1 MRRALHGG
9 LRATLAWLWVAASAA
24 VTGAEPHASGTPIVP
39 PVAPPIARRL
49 LEVPLAT
56 ASLAMVDGRL
66 WVASRGGGL
75 RSFKQGVASTRFDVG
90 SGLPSAV
97 VHDLAVLPDGRL
109 LAGTDRGLVL
119 VDPRDPNQ
127 GGISRAITAPGTVP
141 MAVDLVLAAPRG
153 VSAIFQLSPVDASDE
168 NQPTASLW
176 HWDGQR
182 VTPWDAQLG
191 PGLVATAG
199 HVDRD
204 DGCIHL
210 AGVQAERGAH
220 AAWYARDCNGKL
232 TSWRLSVGAPRHITG
247 VAALAR
253 AADGRSMVMVVVT
266 QPSANPASRRHLVM
280 QMDEHGRLATHCSGL
295 GFEERVTGLV
305 RHGSELLVA
314 RSGVGVQ
321 ALGCGLPRPLSD
333 DPRLRLVTALTSD
346 AQAGLLAGTE
356 TAVLQVKEG
365 STPVALTPAPDAGLP
380 ADALPMQANA
390 GGTRVLLS
398 APSLG
403 LLELARGPDGWRTA
417 QQWRTGTELP
427 QGVTGP
433 AAYSG
438 DGEVIAVMLSQNL
451 LRLRPGRAAQALA
464 LKDGAVLSSPLDVA
478 TAPGGVWVASGATPF
493 SNTGAGLHFI
503 ATDGS
508 TRFVPLPDK
517 QVQPSG
523 RLLTWPD
530 GRVWVGTRI
539 GIVEAGPL
547 GTSRRVSGDRVEAL
561 YRDAAHGF
569 LGAVGAT
576 VQHWDGER
584 MQPVL
589 FAATPRPK
597 GHPIDLTID
606 DAGRWLIL
614 YSGGQ
619 LVLLD
624 DKREFVA
631 TLGVA
636 FGIPPSSR
644 RLLYLPK
651 TQELLIGTA
660 REGVF
665 MLPRP

>member
-1 MRRALHGG
+1 MRGHLHGG
-9 LRATLAWLWVAASAA
+9 LRATLAWLWVVASAT
-24 VTGAEPHASGTPIVP
+24 VTGAEPGVPGTPIAP
-39 PVAPPIARRL
+39 PVARRL
-49 LEVPLAT
+49 LDVPLAS

-75 RSFKQGVASTRFDVG
+75 QSFRQGVASTRFDLG

-97 VHDLAVLPDGRL
+97 VHDLAALPDGRL

-119 VDPRDPNQ
+119 VDPRDPRK
-127 GGISRAITAPGTVP
+127 GGSSRPITASMGVP
-141 MAVDLVLAAPRG
+141 MAADLVLAAPRG
-153 VSAIFQLSPVDASDE
+153 VSAIFQLTPVDTSDD
-168 NQPTASLW
+168 NRPTASLW

-199 HVDRD
+199 HVDRE

-210 AGVQAERGAH
+210 AGVQAERATH
-220 AAWYARDCNGKL
+220 TAWYARDCNGKL
-232 TSWRLSVGAPRHITG
+232 TSWRLGVGAPRHVTG

-253 AADGRSMVMVVVT
+253 AADGRSMVMVIVT
-266 QPSANPASRRHLVM
+266 QPSANPASRRHLLM

-295 GFEERVTGLV
+295 GFAERVTGLV
-305 RHGSELLVA
+305 RHGPELLVA

-321 ALGCGLPRPLSD
+321 ALGCGLPRPVSD
-333 DPRLRLVTALTSD
+333 DPRLRQVTALASD
-346 AQAGLLAGTE
+346 PQAGLLVGTE
-356 TAVLQVKEG
+356 TAVLQLKEG
-365 STPVALTPAPDAGLP
+365 LAPVVLTPARDANLP
-380 ADALPMQANA
+380 VDALPMQASVS
-390 GGTRVLLS
+390 GGRVLLS

-403 LLELARGPDGWRTA
+403 LLELARGADGWRTA
-417 QQWRTGTELP
+417 QQWRAGAELP
-427 QGVTGP
+427 QGVMGP
-433 AAYSG
+433 AAYAADG
-438 DGEVIAVMLSQNL
+438 DVIAVMLSQNL
-451 LRLRPGRAAQALA
+451 LRLRPGRTAQALD

-478 TAPGGVWVASGATPF
+478 PAPDGLWVTSGATPF
-493 SNTGAGLHFI
+493 SSAGAGLHFI
-503 ATDGS
+503 AKDGA

-539 GIVEAGPL
+539 GIVEAEPL

-561 YRDAAHGF
+561 HRNASRG
-569 LGAVGAT
+569 LVGAVGAT
-576 VQHWDGER
+576 VQRWDGER

-589 FAATPRPK
+589 FAATPRPN
-597 GHPIDLTID
+597 GHPIDLVID

-624 DKREFVA
+624 DKHEFVA
-631 TLGVA
+631 TLGEA
-636 FGIPPSSR
+636 SGTPPSSR

-651 TQELLIGTA
+651 TRELLIGTA

-665 MLPRP
+665 VLPTP